1 MSTLYRVTDPATGE
15 VVEEFPTAT
24 DAEILAAL
32 DRSATTFTQ
41 WSRTPVAERARL
53 LTRVAEIYAERA
65 DELAEVIRLE
75 MGKAV
80 PEGKGEV
87 ALSSNIY
94 RYFADNA
101 EAFMADE
108 PLRGPEDGT
117 AWIRRKPVGS
127 LLGIMPWNFPY
138 YQVARFAAP
147 NLALGNTILL
157 KHAPQCPRSA
167 KIMEEIF
174 IQAGLPE
181 GAYINVYASNEQV
194 ADLILPDP
202 RNQGVSLT
210 GSERAGAAV
219 AAEAGKN
226 LKKVVLELGGSD
238 PYILLDTADVAK
250 SAKTFFNTRMGNTGQ
265 ACNSPKRMIVMDDVY
280 DEFLTSITEAA
291 KKATPEVPGEEGSR
305 LSPLSSVAAAD
316 RFVEQVQDT
325 VSQGATLLA
334 GGKKYDGGGAYVE
347 PVVLTDVEKGMRG
360 YYEELFGPAVIV
372 YRVGSEEEAVELAND
387 TPFGLGAAV
396 FSGDVERAERVG
408 AQIDSGMVFI
418 NAPEGSREYLP
429 FGGVKRSGVGRELG
443 PLAMDEFVN
452 KQLVF
457 QKNS

>member
-1 MSTLYRVTDPATGE
+1 MSTMYRVTNPATGE
-15 VVEEFPTAT
+15 VAEEFATAT
-24 DAEILAAL
+24 DSEILAAL
-32 DRSATTFTQ
+32 DRSATTFTE
-41 WSRTPVAERARL
+41 WSQTSVADRAAIL
-53 LTRVAEIYAERA
+53 SRVSEIYAQRA
-65 DELAEVIRLE
+65 EELAGVIQLE

-87 ALSSNIY
+87 GLSSAIY

-117 AWIRRKPVGS
+117 AMIRRKPVGS

-167 KIMEEIF
+167 QIMEEIF
-174 IQAGLPE
+174 IEAGLPE
-181 GAYINVYASNEQV
+181 GAYINIYASNEQV

-202 RNQGVSLT
+202 RNHGVSLT
-210 GSERAGAAV
+210 GSERAGSAV

-238 PYILLDTADVAK
+238 PYVLLDTDDVAK
-250 SAKTFFNTRMGNTGQ
+250 SAKTAFRSRMGNTGQ
-265 ACNSPKRMIVMDDVY
+265 ACNSPKRMIVMDEVY
-280 DEFLTSITEAA
+280 DEFLSSITEAA
-291 KKATPEVPGEEGSR
+291 KKFTPESPGDEGSR

-316 RFVEQVQDT
+316 RFIEQVQDT
-325 VSQGATLLA
+325 VKDGATLLA
-334 GGKKYDGGGAYVE
+334 GGKRYDGGNAYVE
-347 PVVLTDVEKGMRG
+347 PVVLADVEKGMRG

-372 YRVGSEEEAVELAND
+372 YRVSSEKEAVEMAND

-396 FSGDVERAERVG
+396 FSNDLERAERVG
-408 AQIDSGMVFI
+408 SQIDSGMVFL
-418 NAPEGSREYLP
+418 NTPQATRQYLP

-452 KQLVF
+452 KQMVF
-457 QKNS
+457 KKN

>member
-1 MSTLYRVTDPATGE
+1 MTTMYRVTNPATGQ
-15 VVEEFPTAT
+15 VAEEFDTFT
-24 DAEILAAL
+24 DSQILSAL
-32 DRSATTFTQ
+32 DRSATTFTE
-41 WSRTPVAERARL
+41 WSQTSVADRAAV
-53 LTRVAEIYAERA
+53 LTRVAEIYANRA
-65 DELAEVIRLE
+65 EELAKVIQLE

-87 ALSSNIY
+87 GLSSAIY
-94 RYFADNA
+94 HYFADNA

-108 PLRGPEDGT
+108 PLRGPDDGT
-117 AWIRRKPVGS
+117 AMIRRKPVGS

-167 KIMEEIF
+167 QIMEEIF
-174 IQAGLPE
+174 IEAGLPE
-181 GAYINVYASNEQV
+181 GAYINIYASNEQV
-194 ADLILPDP
+194 AELILPDP
-202 RNQGVSLT
+202 RNHGVSLT
-210 GSERAGAAV
+210 GSERAGSAV

-280 DEFLTSITEAA
+280 DEFLSSITEAA
-291 KKATPEVPGEEGSR
+291 KKITPETPGGEGSP

-347 PVVLTDVEKGMRG
+347 PVVLADVEKGMRG

-372 YRVGSEEEAVELAND
+372 YKVSSEEEAVELAND

-396 FSGDVERAERVG
+396 FSNDIEKAERVG
-408 AQIDSGMVFI
+408 SQIDSGMVFL
-418 NAPEGSREYLP
+418 NTPEGSREYLP

-457 QKNS
+457 KKH

>member
-1 MSTLYRVTDPATGE
+1 MSTMYRVTNPATGE
-15 VVEEFPTAT
+15 VAEEFATAT
-24 DAEILAAL
+24 DAEILAVL
-32 DRSATTFTQ
+32 DRSATTFTE
-41 WSRTPVAERARL
+41 WSQTSVADRAAV
-53 LTRVAEIYAERA
+53 LTRVSEIYAERA
-65 DELAEVIRLE
+65 EELAGVIQLE
-75 MGKAV
+75 MGKSV

-87 ALSSNIY
+87 GLSSAIY

-117 AWIRRKPVGS
+117 AMIRRKPVGS

-167 KIMEEIF
+167 QIMEEIF
-174 IQAGLPE
+174 IEAGLPE
-181 GAYINVYASNEQV
+181 GAYINIYASNEQV

-202 RNQGVSLT
+202 RNHGVSLT

-238 PYILLDTADVAK
+238 PYLLLDTTDVAK

-265 ACNSPKRMIVMDDVY
+265 ACNSPKRMIVMEDVY
-280 DEFLTSITEAA
+280 DEFLSSITEAA
-291 KKATPEVPGEEGSR
+291 KKITPEVPGQEGSR

-316 RFVEQVQDT
+316 RFIEQVQDT
-325 VSQGATLLA
+325 VKDGATLLA
-334 GGKKYDGGGAYVE
+334 GGKKYEGGGAYVE
-347 PVVLTDVEKGMRG
+347 PVVLADVEKGMRG

-372 YRVGSEEEAVELAND
+372 YKVDSEEAAVELAND

-396 FSGDVERAERVG
+396 FSNDIERAERVG
-408 AQIDSGMVFI
+408 SQIDSGMVFI
-418 NAPEGSREYLP
+418 NVPEGSREYLP

-452 KQLVF
+452 KQMVF
-457 QKNS
+457 KKH